1 MSLENKYFVASFF
14 ILFIVLFSIIY
25 VYGSAHTTPTG
36 RRTQRVQRTE
46 KDKKEKKE
54 QDEGKRLCI
63 SAIIS
68 IVASLFMVGLVYGY
82 FYYRQHHLKVYLDG
96 GFYD

>member
-25 VYGSAHTTPTG
+25 VYGSAK
-36 RRTQRVQRTE
+36 RT
-46 KDKKEKKE
+46 DKKNKKE

-63 SAIIS
+63 STIIS
-68 IVASLFMVGLVYGY
+68 IVASLFIVGLVYGY

>member
-1 MSLENKYFVASFF
+1 MSLDNKYFVASFF

-25 VYGSAHTTPTG
+25 VYGSAHTEN
-36 RRTQRVQRTE
+36 RRTERVQRTD

-68 IVASLFMVGLVYGY
+68 IVASLFMVGMVYGY

>member
-25 VYGSAHTTPTG
+25 VYRSAS
-36 RRTQRVQRTE
+36 RT
-46 KDKKEKKE
+46 DKKNKKE

-63 SAIIS
+63 STIIS
-68 IVASLFMVGLVYGY
+68 IVASLFIVGLVYGY

>member
-25 VYGSAHTTPTG
+25 VYGSTK
-36 RRTQRVQRTE
+36 RT
-46 KDKKEKKE
+46 DKKNKKE

-63 SAIIS
+63 STIIS
-68 IVASLFMVGLVYGY
+68 IVASLFIVGLVYGY

>member
-14 ILFIVLFSIIY
+14 ILFIVLFGIIY
-25 VYGSAHTTPTG
+25 AYGSASRTG
-36 RRTQRVQRTE
+36 GG
-46 KDKKEKKE
+46 KKK
-54 QDEGKRLCI
+54 QDEGKTLCI

-68 IVASLFMVGLVYGY
+68 IVASLFIVGLVYGY